1 MKMSTTAITLPA
13 RPVSRSSI
21 AVYATVTA
29 ITFSAVSAA
38 PTPIYRFYRE
48 TLGLTPFAITFIF
61 AIYSFTM
68 IASFLTVA
76 RLSDYVGRKPMIFV
90 ALGLNAVALLLF
102 FVGGSAETLVLAR
115 AVQGVATGVA
125 LATLGALIT
134 DTAPHWA
141 ATLNSVTAFMG
152 LALGSL
158 ISGVFVALAPWP
170 THLVYAL
177 LLGVTLAE
185 IVTLAWV
192 AETVSRKAGA
202 WSGIRPKLTMPKA
215 AAAPMARLFP
225 LTLSAWALGGF
236 YLSLMPSL
244 MIEATGIRS
253 PLVGAAVVSSL
264 MGFGGLSSLAT
275 RAFDAGKTVR
285 ASAALLAAGVVLT
298 LFAIAAGSP
307 VGMFFGTIVAGLGFG
322 ASYGASLRVLLPLAS
337 AHERAGLLSAYF
349 VEFLSRLRA
358 AGDRSRPRRAPVWAG
373 YDCAIL
379 RFGARAQ
386 RPGDARSR
394 DGRRASMNGRPHG
407 AIPETASEP

>member
-1 MKMSTTAITLPA
+1 MKMSSTVAIVRA
-13 RPVSRSSI
+13 RPVSSTI
-21 AVYATVTA
+21 TALYATVTA

-61 AIYSFTM
+61 AVYSFTM
-68 IASFLTVA
+68 IAAFLTIA
-76 RLSDYVGRKPMIFV
+76 RLSDYVGRKPMIV
-90 ALGLNAVALLLF
+90 LALGLNAVALLLF
-102 FVGGSAETLVLAR
+102 FLAGSAETLILAR

-125 LATLGALIT
+125 LATLGAVIA
-134 DTAPHWA
+134 DTAPQWA

-170 THLVYAL
+170 THLVYAV

-185 IVTLAWV
+185 MVILPWIV
-192 AETVSRKAGA
+192 ETTSRKAGA
-202 WSGIRPKLTMPKA
+202 WRGIRPKLTVPKA

-244 MIEATGIRS
+244 MIEATGVRS

-264 MGFGGLSSLAT
+264 MLSGGLSSLAT

-298 LFAIAAGSP
+298 VVAIAAGSP
-307 VGMFFGTIVAGLGFG
+307 VGMFFGTIVAGSGFG
-322 ASYGASLRVLLPLAS
+322 ASYAASLRVLLPLAS

-349 VEFLSRLRA
+349 VESYLAFALPAIA
-358 AGDRSRPRRAPVWAG
+358 AGLAAPRSGLVATALFYGSTLALSALVTLAVETVALRR
-373 YDCAIL
+373 
-379 RFGARAQ
+379 
-386 RPGDARSR
+386 
-394 DGRRASMNGRPHG
+394 
-407 AIPETASEP
+407 